1 MGAGPVALFNAP
13 SPKKE
18 ENIIYIYIYQGP
30 QKVQSAPK
38 WQVCPVYNTRG
49 HSGKQTNDRSE
60 MSEGNSL
67 KSMCIPPR
75 CALLSCP
82 SSGLPRPRNA
92 PERSGTLRPGVFWR
106 DGASPGRRNTART
119 CPENF
124 EAADRTR
131 GSPRAA
137 VYFHVRFAASALGAE
152 DGIDLIRFS
161 CLPSLSLTDARG
173 GGRRDRIGGHRG
185 SYRPSEKV

>member
-67 KSMCIPPR
+67 RSMCIPPR

-92 PERSGTLRPGVFWR
+92 PERSGTLRPGARRFLK
-106 DGASPGRRNTART
+106 GRGVTWSSQHCTHVSGELGSGGSDAGFSSRRCLLSRSICGE
-119 CPENF
+119 CPWSGGWNWF
-124 EAADRTR
+124 DPFLLFT
-131 GSPRAA
+131 
-137 VYFHVRFAASALGAE
+137 F
-152 DGIDLIRFS
+152 
-161 CLPSLSLTDARG
+161 SLSNRRKRRG
-173 GGRRDRIGGHRG
+173 QERQDRRTPR
-185 SYRPSEKV
+185 VL